1 MPRRT
6 IRQAKQ
12 VLEEAAPGLN
22 PLMFRRYSDEI
33 KAAEQAATQ
42 VAHGHAAKKST
53 KLLTQR
59 TDVLRRL
66 CETRDGFKELVAE
79 GKAGR
84 ITGKDYADRFNA
96 LKAEERRL
104 EAVIGDVEAGLATVE
119 QIEEDPVAYADENF
133 HDRYPAT
140 RPEFTF

>member
-1 MPRRT
+1 MPKRT

-12 VLEEAAPGLN
+12 ILEEAAPGLN
-22 PLMFRRYSDEI
+22 PIMFRRMSDEI
-33 KAAEQAATQ
+33 KAAEQAAAQ

-66 CETRDGFKELVAE
+66 CDTRDGFKTLVAE
-79 GKAGR
+79 GKAGKVS
-84 ITGKDYADRFNA
+84 GKDYSARFNT

-104 EAVIGDVEAGLATVE
+104 QAVISDVEAGLATVE